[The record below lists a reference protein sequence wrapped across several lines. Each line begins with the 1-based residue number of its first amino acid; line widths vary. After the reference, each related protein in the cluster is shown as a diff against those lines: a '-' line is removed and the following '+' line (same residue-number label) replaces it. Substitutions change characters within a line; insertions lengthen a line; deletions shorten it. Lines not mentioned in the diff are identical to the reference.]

1 MIKLMATLTYIGIIA
16 FSSNSNASNSRALF
30 DLSPACGYS
39 VQSSRP
45 LDTQSDKCRF
55 FYEDKV
61 NSPAF
66 YGSLRSF
73 KKTEIPRSSFVLFK
87 YVNGRLKSLRENYYD
102 SARDTKQTIIKRR
115 QHPFPK
121 NNNRDTTIITR
132 LQVDYLKESPDF
144 TELESVEEKY
154 DCWDGVAFGR
164 IWAVHY
170 SLCSLVDARSDEL
183 FSSAR
188 WQYQVIKSLKIQ

>member
-1 MIKLMATLTYIGIIA
+1 MIKLISVLMHVAIIA
-16 FSSNSNASNSRALF
+16 FSSNSNASDFRLLF
-30 DLSPACGYS
+30 DLSSTCGYS

-45 LDTQSDKCRF
+45 LTIQADKCRV
-55 FYEDKV
+55 FYEDRV
-61 NSPAF
+61 NSPFF

-73 KKTEIPRSSFVLFK
+73 TTSETPLREFVLLE
-87 YVNGRLKSLRENYYD
+87 YVNYRLRSLRRNYYD
-102 SARDTKQTIIKRR
+102 GVRDTRQTIIKRR
-115 QHPFPK
+115 EYTFPRE
-121 NNNRDTTIITR
+121 NSRDATIVTR
-132 LQVDYLKESPDF
+132 LQVDYLRESPDF

-164 IWAVHY
+164 IWAVQY

-188 WQYQVIKSLKIQ
+188 WQYQVINSLKIQ